1 MPHYF
6 KFQSLDAV
14 AVIALCCLEDA
25 YIFYLFSD
33 SRFIFK
39 LSIPECPSILILT
52 KIINVT

>member
-25 YIFYLFSD
+25 YIFIYFRILGLFSNYQ
-33 SRFIFK
+33 FLNALPF
-39 LSIPECPSILILT
+39 
-52 KIINVT
+52 